1 MVLKKGLL
9 FDRRYLLI
17 NSLGQGASAQV
28 WLAQDTMANN
38 LKVAIKILSSYEG
51 IDTIGVKK

>member
-38 LKVAIKILSSYEG
+38 LGNNIAV
-51 IDTIGVKK
+51 DPQ